1 MNIFPVFD
9 KMIARRDRE
18 KYLNQH
24 AKVLWLTGLSGA
36 GKSTLAIHLERELF
50 SHGFFAQVL
59 DGDNIRTGL
68 NRGLG
73 FSEADRQENIRRI
86 AEVSKLFCQAGVITI
101 CSFVSP
107 TLDLR
112 EMARTI
118 IGPEDFLEVFVS
130 TPLKVCEQRDVKGLY
145 QKAREGALPEFTG
158 ISAPY
163 EPPEHPWLI
172 IPTQNQSV
180 EESVNQLFTALLPLV
195 KVF

>member
-1 MNIFPVFD
+1 
-9 KMIARRDRE
+9 MIARSDRE